1 MGRKNGG
8 LVKNVLREE
17 FLKAEAEA
25 AALSAASRTC
35 LVCKEPGP
43 TPLILAVDYRGNP
56 YFIHWFCDEHPD
68 GLDEDYDGENED

>member
-1 MGRKNGG
+1 
-8 LVKNVLREE
+8 VKNVLREE